1 MKEIRVKT
9 NEKKAGYD
17 IQKRDEFLGGKE
29 KETMCIDSCVRIRVC
44 SGMKEGRN
52 TLAKQLVP
60 HIPSRD
66 ACRVLLCALYTT
78 KLCGLRFLRTK
89 PRRGL
94 ITPSIPCRGVGAPSL
109 RVRQA
114 K

>member
-1 MKEIRVKT
+1 MEETRVKT
-9 NEKKAGYD
+9 NRKKVGYD
-17 IQKRDEFLGGKE
+17 IQERDEFLSGKE

-78 KLCGLRFLRTK
+78 KLYGLRFLRTK
-89 PRRGL
+89 PR
-94 ITPSIPCRGVGAPSL
+94 
-109 RVRQA
+109 
-114 K
+114 